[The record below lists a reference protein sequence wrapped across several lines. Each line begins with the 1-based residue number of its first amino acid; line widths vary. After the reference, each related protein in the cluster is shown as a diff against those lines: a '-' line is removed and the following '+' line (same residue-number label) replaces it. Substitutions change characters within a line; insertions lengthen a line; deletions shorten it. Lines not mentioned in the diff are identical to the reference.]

1 LAVKLIVYINY
12 IKTRGSKGLKKFR
25 KGTALLVLAIF
36 VAEMFLSS
44 MTAYAFGMP
53 KSSNAVTEASVTDN
67 LSVEIVKSIR
77 KSFEC
82 REKSKKY
89 PQVTEEWGRQK
100 PMILVRTSYNGQAK
114 NQAGGN

>member
-1 LAVKLIVYINY
+1 MQSKIDCYINH

-36 VAEMFLSS
+36 VVEMFLSS

-67 LSVEIVKSIR
+67 RSVEIVNK
-77 KSFEC
+77 EL
-82 REKSKKY
+82 Y
-89 PQVTEEWGRQK
+89 PKIDIEVVYKMVKTD
-100 PMILVRTSYNGQAK
+100 I
-114 NQAGGN
+114 